1 MFKDVTFFVVDN
13 KRREIKSEN
22 VPKQIQNSFNKIT
35 KNLNLST
42 IKIGN
47 KYGNFIVDGIKDN
60 IIIFCYDKYEIYVQV

>member
-13 KRREIKSEN
+13 KIREIKSEN

-47 KYGNFIVDGIKDN
+47 KYGNFIVDDIKDN
-60 IIIFCYDKYEIYVQV
+60 IIIFCYNKYEIYVQV

>member
-47 KYGNFIVDGIKDN
+47 KYGNFIVDDIKDN

>member
-47 KYGNFIVDGIKDN
+47 KYGNFIVDDIKDN
-60 IIIFCYDKYEIYVQV
+60 IIIFCYNKYEIYVQV